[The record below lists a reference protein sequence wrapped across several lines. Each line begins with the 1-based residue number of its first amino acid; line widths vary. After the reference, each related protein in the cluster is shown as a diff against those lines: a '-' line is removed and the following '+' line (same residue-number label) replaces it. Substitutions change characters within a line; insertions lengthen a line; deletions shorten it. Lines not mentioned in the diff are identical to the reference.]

1 MKCLYFDCFAG
12 ASGDMVVG
20 AMIDLGLD
28 FQLLSSELKKLP
40 ISGYEIFA
48 HHVEKNHISATR
60 FEVKI
65 LSQDSSYL
73 PADEITHKE
82 THNHSNELLKQDT
95 SGDPHSTHKTLPEVL
110 EVLSRSDLSP
120 QVKNTAS
127 NIFQKLGEAEAKIHN
142 QPIEEIHFHE
152 VGEIDAIVDIVS
164 ASIGLEWLN
173 VDQVILSPI
182 HLGSGFVNT
191 SHGLLPVPAPAT
203 AEILKD
209 LPVYTTQTRG
219 ELITPTGAAILSS
232 VATGTGPL
240 PVMTIRKTGYGA
252 GKRDHDFP
260 NVLRLILGDLEHR
273 SYTTDQL
280 SFSRDPYPEQHDVKE
295 NFFGVHQGLAM
306 ILETNLDDMNPQLYG
321 NLMEELLK
329 AGALDVVFIPV
340 QMKKNR
346 PGIKVEV
353 MIPPDQEDR
362 FLSIIFK
369 ETTTIGIRSY
379 EVMKHMLQR
388 EILPVQTHFGLV
400 RMKVSRLGNKIV
412 NFHPEYEDC
421 LKLALK
427 HEISVK
433 EVISDAIATTQPY
446 FLDVGK

>member
-1 MKCLYFDCFAG
+1 
-12 ASGDMVVG
+12 
-20 AMIDLGLD
+20 
-28 FQLLSSELKKLP
+28 
-40 ISGYEIFA
+40 
-48 HHVEKNHISATR
+48 
-60 FEVKI
+60 
-65 LSQDSSYL
+65 
-73 PADEITHKE
+73 
-82 THNHSNELLKQDT
+82 
-95 SGDPHSTHKTLPEVL
+95 
-110 EVLSRSDLSP
+110 
-120 QVKNTAS
+120 
-127 NIFQKLGEAEAKIHN
+127 
-142 QPIEEIHFHE
+142 
-152 VGEIDAIVDIVS
+152 
-164 ASIGLEWLN
+164 
-173 VDQVILSPI
+173 
-182 HLGSGFVNT
+182 
-191 SHGLLPVPAPAT
+191 
-203 AEILKD
+203 
-209 LPVYTTQTRG
+209 
-219 ELITPTGAAILSS
+219 
-232 VATGTGPL
+232 
-240 PVMTIRKTGYGA
+240 
-252 GKRDHDFP
+252 
-260 NVLRLILGDLEHR
+260 
-273 SYTTDQL
+273 
-280 SFSRDPYPEQHDVKE
+280 
-295 NFFGVHQGLAM
+295 M